1 MPLLLTS
8 HGVLGRIHRA
18 AETRKLPRSTLLL
31 ATAAAAGL
39 GMGKTHSH
47 QRAPI
52 ALAAGG
58 AVLSFMGM
66 SAVGD
71 GALGA
76 GATLIGYKIGAKRAA
91 AAAPRSPV
99 APPVARGPQKRRGML
114 RRG

>member
-8 HGVLGRIHRA
+8 RGVLGRLHQA

-39 GMGKTHSH
+39 GMGKTNSH
-47 QRAPI
+47 KRAPI
-52 ALAAGG
+52 ALAGSG
-58 AVLSFMGM
+58 VLLSFLGF

-76 GATLIGYKIGAKRAA
+76 GATLIGYKMGAKSRAA
-91 AAAPRSPV
+91 ASPRSPV
-99 APPVARGPQKRRGML
+99 APSPAHAAAKRRGML